1 MAVDDAGHGGAAA
14 KINLLHAI
22 PVAIVSAAADS
33 GEAAASDE
41 HEDTMRSLASIVWI
55 LPLTSLS
62 PLLPA

>member
-1 MAVDDAGHGGAAA
+1 
-14 KINLLHAI
+14 LHAI